1 MLTGTKALYILF
13 LRYLGYTNTTLGGS
27 CAFSNIIFGSY
38 RNQTQEECICLWAFN
53 YISMGTG
60 KETSF
65 NPYLEAPY
73 VRVQLT
79 CALCV
84 LNWVLV
90 KLFNLFDNV
99 IQKYFV
105 FFSFSIY
112 LIWLQSI
119 LWYWL
124 GFWFESNFPYNP
136 NLLCSPSENVP

>member
-1 MLTGTKALYILF
+1 MLSQTLF
-13 LRYLGYTNTTLGGS
+13 LVVTETKPKKNVYVCEHLTT
-27 CAFSNIIFGSY
+27 FP
-38 RNQTQEECICLWAFN
+38 
-53 YISMGTG
+53 MGIG

-65 NPYLEAPY
+65 NPYVEAPY

-79 CALCV
+79 CALCA

-112 LIWLQSI
+112 LI
-119 LWYWL
+119 
-124 GFWFESNFPYNP
+124 
-136 NLLCSPSENVP
+136 